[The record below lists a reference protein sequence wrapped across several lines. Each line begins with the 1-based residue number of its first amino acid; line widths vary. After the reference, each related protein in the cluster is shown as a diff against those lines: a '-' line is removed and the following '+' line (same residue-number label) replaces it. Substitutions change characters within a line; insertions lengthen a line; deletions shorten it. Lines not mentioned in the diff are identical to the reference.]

1 MVRWTQVDGVTLHDG
16 TPRYAQVEPRHDRHR
31 HVDVRFERF
40 RSVISAVLRVR
51 RREDGRPRVE
61 VRLDAGLRDGYCLL
75 LHRFMD
81 RDLVRRVHL
90 VELVN
95 TTNAVVRQHQS
106 AGLDAEFSRFAVPCD
121 ARRQTGCGRGL
132 ARRVDTST
140 EKGMDILQELGLG
153 RRRVTNDTDVDR
165 ISQLDAL
172 MCLFR
177 DASYQL

>member
-1 MVRWTQVDGVTLHDG
+1 MFG
-16 TPRYAQVEPRHDRHR
+16 
-31 HVDVRFERF
+31 
-40 RSVISAVLRVR
+40 VR
-51 RREDGRPRVE
+51 RGQNCCSSVE
-61 VRLDAGLRDGYCLL
+61 VCLNPGFGNRYCLL
-75 LHRFMD
+75 LHGLVD

-140 EKGMDILQELGLG
+140 EKGMDVLQEL
-153 RRRVTNDTDVDR
+153 
-165 ISQLDAL
+165 
-172 MCLFR
+172 
-177 DASYQL
+177 